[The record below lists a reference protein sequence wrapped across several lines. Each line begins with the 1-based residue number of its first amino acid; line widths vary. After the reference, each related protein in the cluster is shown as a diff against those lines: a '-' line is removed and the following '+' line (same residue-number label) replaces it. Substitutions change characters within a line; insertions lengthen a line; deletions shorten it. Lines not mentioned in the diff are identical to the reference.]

1 MNPRTFV
8 IQDDIRVVIIDDEEG
23 VREMLG
29 DAVAA
34 FGYRAFIAASGAQGL
49 QEVRER
55 RPQVVLLDLTMP
67 GLDGHTVFQQLI
79 GSSVLSSIVI
89 VSGNSDEAAARA
101 LLQRGA
107 FDYVTK
113 PVDLGHLQSV
123 IAAAAG
129 ASRLA

>member
-1 MNPRTFV
+1 M

-29 DAVAA
+29 DAVDA

-49 QEVRER
+49 REVQER

-67 GLDGHTVFQQLI
+67 GVDGHTVFQQLI
-79 GSSVLSSIVI
+79 GSSVPSSIVI
-89 VSGNSDEAAARA
+89 VSGNNDEAAARG

-113 PVDLGHLQSV
+113 PIDLGHLQSV
-123 IAAAAG
+123 ITAAAA
-129 ASRLA
+129 AAAQPS

>member
-1 MNPRTFV
+1 V

-29 DAVAA
+29 DAVEA
-34 FGYRAFIAASGAQGL
+34 FGSRAFIAASGAQGL

-89 VSGNSDEAAARA
+89 VSGNNDEAAART

-113 PVDLGHLQSV
+113 PVDLAHLQSV
-123 IAAAAG
+123 ITAAAA
-129 ASRLA
+129 ASRVA

>member
-1 MNPRTFV
+1 V
-8 IQDDIRVVIIDDEEG
+8 IQDDIRVVIIDDDEG

-29 DAVAA
+29 DAIAA
-34 FGYRAFIAASGAQGL
+34 VGYRAFIAASGAQGL

-67 GLDGHTVFQQLI
+67 GPDGHTVFQQLI

-89 VSGNSDEAAARA
+89 VSGNNDEAAARA

-123 IAAAAG
+123 IAAAA
-129 ASRLA
+129 AAAHPAES

>member
-1 MNPRTFV
+1 MP
-8 IQDDIRVVIIDDEEG
+8 QDEIRVVIIDDNES
-23 VREMLG
+23 VRKVLG
-29 DAVAA
+29 EVVAA

-49 QEVRER
+49 REVQER
-55 RPQVVLLDLTMP
+55 RPQVILLDLNMP

-79 GSSVLSSIVI
+79 GSSVLSSIVV

-123 IAAAAG
+123 IAAAA
-129 ASRLA
+129 AACPPSLNLR